1 MDTLIEAKPRSSD
14 HKRDGCG
21 RSKHGISVEGQIA
34 APKTDSIPWAHSLF
48 EQPWW
53 LDAVAPGAW
62 DAVTVAKDGEIVG
75 RLPYVRMRR
84 FGLTI
89 LGQPPLTQF
98 LGPWIKPGAG
108 KAHTRLERE
117 YELMR
122 SLIAALPKHDV
133 FLQNFHQSITNC
145 LPFYWEGFSHS
156 ARYTYVL
163 EELDDHDKIWRE
175 FRQEVRTRIRKAEQQ
190 IVVRSIDDVEL
201 FIELNRMTYERKG
214 MSMPYPAEMVRRL
227 DAACKARRVRR
238 ILLAEGPDGTPH
250 AAIYLAWD
258 TQSAYDLM
266 GGSDP
271 GLRHSGAMTLL
282 TWEAIK
288 FARQVTRRYDFEG
301 SMLQP
306 VERFVRAFGGRQ
318 VQFPRLTRGATLR
331 GQLALIAYDWRSART
346 RRTAHG

>member
-1 MDTLIEAKPRSSD
+1 MDTLIETNQRSSD

-21 RSKHGISVEGQIA
+21 RSKHGGSVEGKIA

-62 DAVTVAKDGEIVG
+62 DAVTVAENGAIVG

-89 LGQPPLTQF
+89 LGQPLLTPF
-98 LGPWIKPGAG
+98 LGPWIKPGPG
-108 KAHTRLERE
+108 KSHTRLERE
-117 YELMR
+117 YEVMR
-122 SLIAALPKHDV
+122 GLIAALPKHDV
-133 FLQNFHQSITNC
+133 FIQDFHRSITTC
-145 LPFYWEGFSHS
+145 LPFYWEGFSQS
-156 ARYTYVL
+156 VRYTYAL
-163 EELDDHDKIWRE
+163 NELDNQDKIWE
-175 FRQEVRTRIRKAEQQ
+175 GFRQKVRTSIRKAEQH
-190 IVVRSIDDVEL
+190 VAVRATDDIDL
-201 FIELNRMTYERKG
+201 FIALNRMTYERKG
-214 MSMPYPAEMVRRL
+214 MSMPYPAELVRRL
-227 DAACKARRVRR
+227 DAACRARGVRR

-250 AAIYLAWD
+250 AADYLVWD
-258 TQSAYDLM
+258 ADSAYNLM

-271 GLRHSGAMTLL
+271 NLLHSGAITLL

-306 VERFVRAFGGRQ
+306 VERFVRAFGGGQ
-318 VQFPRLTRGATLR
+318 VQFPRLTRGATLK
-331 GQLALIAYDWRSART
+331 GQLALLAYDLRSARQ